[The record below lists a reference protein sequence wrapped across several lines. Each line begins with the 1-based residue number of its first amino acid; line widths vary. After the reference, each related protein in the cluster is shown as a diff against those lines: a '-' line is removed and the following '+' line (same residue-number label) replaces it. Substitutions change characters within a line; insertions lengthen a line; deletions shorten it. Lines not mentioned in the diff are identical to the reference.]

1 MPDRRG
7 RQSHT
12 RRYPRTARVNEVL
25 REVVAEALEVVS
37 DSDERLNLVTVT
49 AVETDPDLRQARV
62 FYSART
68 EGADEALMEQRV
80 RLQAAIAK
88 QTRLKRTPHLSFV
101 LDPGVTAGW
110 RVEEVLKRLVEG
122 DGAGDEERD

>member
-7 RQSHT
+7 RQAQT
-12 RRYPRTARVNEVL
+12 RRYPRTARINEVL
-25 REVVAEALEVVS
+25 REVVAEALELVS

-101 LDPGVTAGW
+101 LDAGVTAGW
-110 RVEEVLKRLVEG
+110 RIEEVLKGL
-122 DGAGDEERD
+122 DERDDERD